1 MTKTAT
7 DIKPGNVIAH
17 FKTVKQTI
25 KSLIFWLGITFIVIT
40 VFTLTIGQKVS
51 YEFAD
56 FRIWRSFYNI
66 IMQGFPIAILL
77 TLFGTLK
84 KENTKT
90 RNWTYIGIT
99 ILTSILSFILMISL
113 IFNIGFGT
121 WTTFA
126 ILYRN
131 KTENKVIKHQ
141 RYDIGALG
149 YGRERIVEMKPFL
162 KYWVLVTEVDTTKID
177 KKQWK
182 FVNEAGDIKW

>member
-1 MTKTAT
+1 
-7 DIKPGNVIAH
+7 
-17 FKTVKQTI
+17 
-25 KSLIFWLGITFIVIT
+25 
-40 VFTLTIGQKVS
+40 
-51 YEFAD
+51 
-56 FRIWRSFYNI
+56 
-66 IMQGFPIAILL
+66 MQGFPIAILL